1 MLVDRR
7 HSPHSIL
14 SHVGVAVFEA
24 RASGRQERLDEFR
37 LAKFAKEAESVSSD
51 VFVRVL
57 QVVSNAIAAELLA
70 REEQPAVWGGLTKPR
85 SFLASIFRWSQV
97 SGISHSKS
105 KAASSE
111 ACSSKA

>member
-14 SHVGVAVFEA
+14 SHIGVAVLKA
-24 RASGRQERLDEFR
+24 RASGREERLDEFR
-37 LAKFAKEAESVSSD
+37 LAKFAEEAEGISSD

-70 REEQPAVWGGLTKPR
+70 GKEQPAAEGGLTKPR
-85 SFLASIFRWSQV
+85 SFLASICRWSPV
-97 SGISHSKS
+97 SGRSRSKS
-105 KAASSE
+105 RAASSKT
-111 ACSSKA
+111 CSLKA